1 MREWQGSSTRWYTE
15 STLKSDTEPAII
27 AFRNRAAKNCKAE
40 VALKDAVKEDKLSN
54 GLVENAVM
62 LMRGVIR
69 TIKCYVES
77 CTQEELWEDSP
88 ILPWLV
94 EHAGSML
101 SRCQKGRDGRTPLE
115 RLHGKKPTQEFM
127 PFGEKVLTRPISS
140 EPLNRMNPRYK
151 FGAWLGVRNNSA
163 ECFAATAEG
172 VFRAREVSRIE
183 HQDRWDKEAINN
195 VIGVPWRIVD
205 GNWIVD
211 RPATHI
217 DPLPPPPVP
226 FEGARVQRR
235 EQTLRA
241 SVPLQDAR
249 VAMRSNLDSKRKLT
263 QTFDE
268 PGLRN
273 VSKQLQKEQNVQIE
287 EARC

>member
-1 MREWQGSSTRWYTE
+1 MQSKKPSFQTGWSKTQCCCCAESS
-15 STLKSDTEPAII
+15 EPSSAMW
-27 AFRNRAAKNCKAE
+27 RAARKK
-40 VALKDAVKEDKLSN
+40 
-54 GLVENAVM
+54 
-62 LMRGVIR
+62 
-69 TIKCYVES
+69 
-77 CTQEELWEDSP
+77 ELWEDSP

-115 RLHGKKPTQEFM
+115 RLHGKKPTQEFV
-127 PFGEKVLTRPISS
+127 PFGEKVLARQNSS
-140 EPLNRMNPRYK
+140 KPLIRMNPRCK
-151 FGAWLGVRNNSA
+151 FGVWLGVRNNSA

-195 VIGVPWRIVD
+195 VIGVPWRIAD

-211 RPATHI
+211 RPATQI

-226 FEGARVQRR
+226 FEGVRVQRR

-249 VAMRSNLDSKRKLT
+249 LAMRSNLESNRKLT
-263 QTFDE
+263 QTFAE

-287 EARC
+287 EARCSMRHSRRQLRETSGEEEKS